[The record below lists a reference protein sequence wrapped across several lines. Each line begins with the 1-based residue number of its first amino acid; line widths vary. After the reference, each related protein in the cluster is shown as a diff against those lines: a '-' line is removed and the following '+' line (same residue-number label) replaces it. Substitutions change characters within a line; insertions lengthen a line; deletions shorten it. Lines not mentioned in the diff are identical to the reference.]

1 MSEHDIKELERQLEA
16 ARGKAFAA
24 GVAFKDAQERLNQAK
39 CARKMQEFADQGGVV
54 GVTRVRVSDLF
65 YGNPDMAIGPFLV
78 SGAFVSHK
86 AVRFK
91 LAKIKKDGTASKA
104 GPGAE
109 PTKVFIIA
117 EDQL

>member
-24 GVAFKDAQERLNQAK
+24 GVAFKDAQDRLNQAK

-54 GVTRVRVSDLF
+54 GVTRVRVAD
-65 YGNPDMAIGPFLV
+65 YWGDAVDMGRGPFLV
-78 SGAFVSHK
+78 TGAFVPYASVK
-86 AVRFK
+86 FK
-91 LAKIKKDGTASKA
+91 LAKIKKDGTASEA
-104 GPGAE
+104 SPGAE